1 MGDKYT
7 SFNYLSIEVFFILKT
22 NANLS
27 VEKQESLETD
37 RTVYPEFLQNHL
49 KLVYFSACNH
59 G

>member
-37 RTVYPEFLQNHL
+37 RTVYPEFPQNHL